1 MAKPLVARELLG
13 EQYRAFRVQGTFR
26 YTTTHRN
33 LIDGNEDFMIQ
44 FRHAHL
50 DHSRLVFV
58 TDSRNMG
65 LSEGRSGWGR
75 ILRAD
80 QVLAADLGWVIRD
93 ATVYQEIHNRST
105 LGDPLFPMIALP
117 YSYFYAN
124 IQGIRAKFP
133 CSASLPDFTG
143 SLQLAM
149 VPLFRRAVPDHL
161 TPWLQH
167 RYPVPMVWCAWW
179 PAPAC
184 CICWKTCSTRCMPNG
199 WNSTSSNWCLFSR
212 VLWWLLPALFVVAL
226 LPPLVWRP
234 IERRTRYPVPNVA
247 RTFVNLVVFGI
258 AGVCILAFVFERPLT
273 TILAASGLL
282 TLILGIALQNLILDA
297 FSGLVLN
304 LSNPSLCRNG
314 SAFAARWH
322 GRQFGRSRN

>member
-1 MAKPLVARELLG
+1 M
-13 EQYRAFRVQGTFR
+13 QGTFR

-58 TDSRNMG
+58 TDSQNMG
-65 LSEGRSGWGR
+65 LSEGRSGWGQ
-75 ILRAD
+75 ILRAE
-80 QVLAADLGWVIRD
+80 QVLAADSGWVIRD

-124 IQGIRAKFP
+124 IQGHQ
-133 CSASLPDFTG
+133 G
-143 SLQLAM
+143 EVSLQRQLARFYRIAS
-149 VPLFRRAVPDHL
+149 VGRGSSFWRAVPEHL
-161 TPWLQH
+161 DTLVATSLSGADGLGAPGDQRL
-167 RYPVPMVWCAWW
+167 
-179 PAPAC
+179 PAC
-184 CICWKTCSTRCMPNG
+184 CICWKTCSTPVAERLELYQLELMLL
-199 WNSTSSNWCLFSR
+199 LFKS
-212 VLWWLLPALFVVAL
+212 LWWLLPALFVVAL

-258 AGVCILAFVFERPLT
+258 AGVHSGVRVRAAIDHDFGGFRVVDVDSGHRLAESDPRCIQR
-273 TILAASGLL
+273 
-282 TLILGIALQNLILDA
+282 LG
-297 FSGLVLN
+297 V
-304 LSNPSLCRNG
+304 
-314 SAFAARWH
+314 
-322 GRQFGRSRN
+322 